1 MVRHV
6 VMFRFVEG
14 TTDAQ
19 IGQVAAGLS
28 QMSTEIASIRAY
40 SHGRDL
46 KLGSDRYDYAI
57 VADFDDLEGWREY
70 DEHPL
75 HNKLRADVI
84 RPLITERA
92 WVQFECLPATV

>member
-6 VMFRFVEG
+6 VLFRWIEG
-14 TTDAQ
+14 TNETQ
-19 IGQVAAGLS
+19 IGEVAAGLS
-28 QMSTEIASIRAY
+28 QMSSEITAIRAY

-46 KLGSDRYDYAI
+46 KLGSDRFDYAI

-75 HNKLRADVI
+75 HNKLRADLV
-84 RPLITERA
+84 RPLIAERA
-92 WVQFECLPATV
+92 WAQFEL